1 MRAREQGQST
11 RHRLGSGLA
20 VGWLLTCLPC
30 TCMAP
35 RTCQQ
40 YLYSCTNATSSPFVC
55 VARPRCRRLPSST
68 STRASFC
75 HSGLS
80 PSGPCPTARATSV
93 SSEQLSSSTAV
104 RARTKHARAAMKALQ
119 RVESSARVTRRA
131 RARRAARA
139 APTRRAGTRAL
150 SADALCAA
158 AEQPGGL
165 EGVSFNDAMAAV
177 DEVYDFTP
185 TRYISGK
192 GTGAEARAH
201 LAAGV
206 LRREVG
212 VREMVGLSWASLCA
226 ADARAR
232 AHTHRPRTRRAPT
245 AAHASRTPLPRSAA
259 SARPP
264 RSPCFASTT
273 SRSRATRRATRTPTF
288 GRSWSTAGLAS
299 SSTARR
305 CRRSRR

>member
-1 MRAREQGQST
+1 MQRAVLLYAWPGRAAGAYLPRPQLVPHSVIQASAPLARARP
-11 RHRLGSGLA
+11 HVPHL
-20 VGWLLTCLPC
+20 
-30 TCMAP
+30 
-35 RTCQQ
+35 
-40 YLYSCTNATSSPFVC
+40 
-55 VARPRCRRLPSST
+55 
-68 STRASFC
+68 
-75 HSGLS
+75 
-80 PSGPCPTARATSV
+80 SV

-226 ADARAR
+226 ADASAR